1 MEKFKGIDV
10 DFVEVEDAPHADDS
24 EPIEELS
31 EKIGPVYLKD
41 KHKNQK

>member
-24 EPIEELS
+24 GPIEELS

-41 KHKNQK
+41 KHKDQK